1 MIYAAPPLLKTVFE
15 NVIDNAIKYKK
26 PDQPRASVLVSCAM
40 DRDGTRRYLTLSIRD
55 EGIGMDE
62 QQADTCF
69 YRGRGMGESWGQGLY
84 FAKYVVGL
92 HAGKIRIG
100 KEYTAPGV
108 GTEII
113 INFPFVEEAPDV

>member
-1 MIYAAPPLLKTVFE
+1 VTV
-15 NVIDNAIKYKK
+15 
-26 PDQPRASVLVSCAM
+26 
-40 DRDGTRRYLTLSIRD
+40 SIRD

-62 QQADTCF
+62 KQADQCF
-69 YRGRGMGESWGQGLY
+69 YKGRGTGESWGQGLY

-100 KEYTAPGV
+100 KEYTATGT

-113 INFPFVEEAPDV
+113 INLPFVEEAIDV

>member
-1 MIYAAPPLLKTVFE
+1 
-15 NVIDNAIKYKK
+15 
-26 PDQPRASVLVSCAM
+26 M
-40 DRDGTRRYLTLSIRD
+40 DRDGSRRYLSLSIRD
-55 EGIGMDE
+55 EGVGMDE
-62 QQADTCF
+62 QQADHCF
-69 YRGRGMGESWGQGLY
+69 YQGKGMGESWGQGLY